1 MNHMGKIQKR
11 DGYRPPLYDPSFERD
26 ACGTGFIA
34 QISGEPTHDL
44 VVKAVEAVINLT
56 HRGAVSADAKTG
68 DGAGILTQLP
78 TKLIL
83 REIQS
88 LGVSIS
94 SDEEL
99 AVGMF
104 FFPPGSNINNATP
117 VIQEELESIG
127 LNFLTWRDVPVNS
140 SVLGQQALDTMPQIK
155 QAIIAAP
162 VSLTIEEFERKLYVT
177 RRNIEKKV
185 SLIEGFATF
194 HIASLSSKTVVYKGL
209 LVAPQLSTFY
219 LDLADND
226 FESAI
231 AVFHQRYSTNTLPN
245 WALAQPFRF
254 LGHNGEINTLQGNRN
269 WLRARGGD
277 LNAPV
282 WSKSDLQSVIPIT
295 DTQVS
300 DSGSLD
306 HALELLNRSGRDIL
320 HSMIM
325 LIPEAWENMPNMD
338 PDLRAFYEYHA
349 LLTEPW
355 DGPAAVAF
363 SDGDLAGAILDR
375 NGLRPARYHV
385 TDDGFVIMA
394 SEVGVLRGIEES
406 TIIEKG
412 RLAPGEMI
420 AVDTVNNKILKN
432 SEIKTKLIS
441 GSTYSELRDKSLVTL
456 KSSNKEQILNKPVLD
471 HFSLLRRQK
480 FFGYTAEETL
490 MVIKPMV
497 QEGKDATYSMGDD
510 TPLAV
515 LSQLAPPIYNYF
527 KQGFAQVTN
536 PAIDPIREAV
546 VMSSNVYLGKRSSLI
561 GDPSPDQ
568 RLLALEGPI
577 ILNEELDQIRNIDEN
592 RLRSVTLPTVFPVS
606 GGRAALEKSLD
617 DLCDQAESA
626 VDDGNT
632 IIILSDRG
640 VDEKNAP
647 IPMLLAVG
655 AVHQELIKRGK
666 RMKASI
672 ICDSGEPRD
681 VHHYASLIGY
691 GASAV
696 NPYLVWDILRNL
708 SEKGELKDL
717 DDEDYPL
724 LKYRIAANNGILKIM
739 SKMGISTV
747 TSYHG
752 SQIFECLG
760 LSQQVI
766 DKCFTATLS
775 RLGGIG
781 FEEIADDVLKRHTS
795 AVEEEI
801 TEKSKLVDHG
811 FIRFRKAGE
820 FHANNP
826 IVVRTLHKAVRSG
839 DYEEYVPYRDAMNNR
854 PISSVRDIL
863 QFRRDK
869 DPIPLDQVEPLEEIW
884 KHFTTGAMSLGA
896 LSPIAHETLAAGMN
910 AIGAASDTGEGGED
924 PKRFRGLMN
933 GINANSKIKQI
944 ASGRFGVTP
953 EYLSMAEEIEIKVAQ
968 GSKPGEGGQ
977 LPGHKVIEYIAYIRH
992 TQPGITLISPPPHHD
1007 IYSIEDLAQLIYDLK
1022 MINPEAQVTV
1032 KLVSGVGVGTI
1043 AAGVAKGYADKIHIS
1058 GSDGGT
1064 GASPLSS
1071 IKNAGSSWELGLA
1084 ETEQVLVMND
1094 LRGRVKLRTDGGIR
1108 TGKDVVMATMFGADE
1123 IGFGTVALVAMGCEM
1138 ARQCHLNSCPVGIAT
1153 QRDDLIEKFTG
1164 DVDSV
1169 VNYFTFVATEVR
1181 EILASLGYKS
1191 LKEVI
1196 GHPEYLEPRSDLDNE
1211 ERAMALDVRPLLGL
1225 PDPEFKK
1232 PIKNM
1237 QDRNDRQDDYK
1248 LDDTI
1253 MADIGGLIEPDTQY
1267 SGSYKINNSH
1277 RTVGAKISGHI
1288 AKEYGLTRPGSLNI
1302 DLNFDGTAG
1311 QSFGA
1316 FLVDGV
1322 TVRLNGEAND
1332 YVGKGMG
1339 GGKIVIRPPR
1349 TQGYN
1354 SHENSIMGNTCLY
1367 GATDGL
1373 VFAAGQAGERF
1384 AIRNSGVQAV
1394 VEGLGDHGCEY
1405 MTNGVVVVLGEVGRN
1420 FGAGMSGGVAF
1431 IYDKDEKFAAMYNQD
1446 LLVTDTLSSAN
1457 SEDEQHLLELIKQH
1471 FNHTGSEIANNIV
1484 KNWEDEKRHFLR
1496 VMPAQLR
1503 EKKMTVKDILKK
1515 VEELT

>member
-1 MNHMGKIQKR
+1 MNDMEKMQKPNR
-11 DGYRPPLYDPSFERD
+11 YRPPLYDPSFEKD

-34 QISGEPTHDL
+34 QISGEPSHDL
-44 VVKAVEAVINLT
+44 VTKAVEAVVNLT

-68 DGAGILTQLP
+68 DGAGILTQIP
-78 TKLIL
+78 DKLIR
-83 REIQS
+83 RELES
-88 LGVSIS
+88 LGIDVSLDDNIGI
-94 SDEEL
+94 
-99 AVGMF
+99 GMI
-104 FFPPGSNINNATP
+104 FFPPGVDITDATL
-117 VIQEELESIG
+117 IFENEIRSSQLK
-127 LNFLTWRDVPVNS
+127 FLGWREVPVNS
-140 SVLGQQALDTMPQIK
+140 TVLGQQALDTMPQIK
-155 QAIIAAP
+155 QAMISAP
-162 VSLTIEEFERKLYVT
+162 SSLGVENFERKLYVT

-185 SLIEGFATF
+185 LPMEGFDTF
-194 HIASLSSKTVVYKGL
+194 HISSLSSKTIVYKGL
-209 LVAPQLSTFY
+209 FVAPQLSTFY
-219 LDLADND
+219 TDLADKD
-226 FESAI
+226 YESAI

-245 WALAQPFRF
+245 WHLAQPFRF

-269 WLRARGGD
+269 WLRARGND
-277 LNAPV
+277 FDAPV
-282 WSKSDLQSVIPIT
+282 WGKSDLEAIIPVT

-306 HALELLNRSGRDIL
+306 HALELLNRSGRDLL
-320 HSMIM
+320 HSMVM

-363 SDGDLAGAILDR
+363 SDGSLAGAILDR

-385 TDDGFVIMA
+385 TEDGFVIMA
-394 SEVGVLRGIEES
+394 SEVGVLRDIDES
-406 TIIEKG
+406 KIIEKG

-420 AVDTVNNKILKN
+420 AVDTVNHKILKN
-432 SEIKTKLIS
+432 TEIKSNLIS
-441 GSTYSELRDKSLVTL
+441 AGSYRDWRDNSLVKL
-456 KSSNKEQILNKPVLD
+456 DVADKKEILNKPVLD
-471 HFSLLRRQK
+471 HISLLRRQK
-480 FFGYTAEETL
+480 FFGYTAEEPL

-515 LSQLAPPIYNYF
+515 LSELAPPIYNYF
-527 KQGFAQVTN
+527 KQSFAQVTN

-546 VMSSNVYLGKRSSLI
+546 VMSSNVYLGRRSSLI
-561 GDPSPDQ
+561 GEPSQAQ
-568 RLLALEGPI
+568 RLLSLEGPI
-577 ILNEELDQIRNIDEN
+577 ILNEELDQIRNIGESA
-592 RLRSVTLPTVFPVS
+592 LKSVTLPTVFPVA
-606 GGRAALEKSLD
+606 GGRAELETSLN
-617 DLCDQAESA
+617 DLCNQAESA
-626 VDDGNT
+626 VDDGYT
-632 IIILSDRG
+632 IIILSDRA
-640 VDEKNAP
+640 VDEINAP

-666 RMKASI
+666 RMKVSI

-708 SEKGELKDL
+708 AEKGELKDL

-724 LKYRIAANNGILKIM
+724 LKYRMAANNGILKIM

-760 LSQQVI
+760 LSQKVV

-781 FEEIADDVLKRHTS
+781 FEEIADDVLKRHGS
-795 AVEEEI
+795 AIEEVI
-801 TEKSKLVDHG
+801 TEKSKLIDHG

-839 DYEEYVPYRDAMNNR
+839 EYEEYVPYRDAMNNR

-863 QFRRDK
+863 QFKQDK
-869 DPIPLDQVEPLEEIW
+869 KPVSLDEVEPLEDIW

-953 EYLSMAEEIEIKVAQ
+953 EYLSMAEEIEIKIAQ

-1022 MINPEAQVTV
+1022 MINSEAQVTV

-1084 ETEQVLVMND
+1084 EVEQVLVMND

-1108 TGKDVVMATMFGADE
+1108 TGKDVVMAAMFGADE
-1123 IGFGTVALVAMGCEM
+1123 IGFGTAALVAMGCEM

-1153 QRDDLIEKFTG
+1153 QRDDLIGKFTG
-1164 DVDSV
+1164 SVDSV

-1191 LKEVI
+1191 LDEVI
-1196 GHPEYLEPRSDLDNE
+1196 GHPEYLEERSDLDGND
-1211 ERAMALDVRPLLGL
+1211 RAMALDVKPLLGL
-1225 PDPEFKK
+1225 PDPQFKK
-1232 PIKNM
+1232 PIKNV

-1248 LDDTI
+1248 LDETI
-1253 MADIGGLIEPDTQY
+1253 MLDMGKPIEIDTHY
-1267 SGSYKINNSH
+1267 SGSYDINNSN
-1277 RTVGAKISGHI
+1277 RTVGAKISGDI
-1288 AKEYGLTRPGSLNI
+1288 ARKYGLNNLDALDI
-1302 DLNFDGTAG
+1302 DLSFDGTAG

-1349 TQGYN
+1349 TTDYN

-1367 GATDGL
+1367 GATDGF

-1420 FGAGMSGGVAF
+1420 FGAGMSGGIAF
-1431 IYDKDEKFAAMYNQD
+1431 IYDVNQTFPSLYNKDM
-1446 LLVTDTLSSAN
+1446 LVIDRLADSS
-1457 SEDEQHLLELIKQH
+1457 SEDEDHLFELIKEHATQ
-1471 FNHTGSEIANNIV
+1471 TGSTFASYIIE
-1484 KNWEDEKRHFLR
+1484 NWEAQRGYFWKA
-1496 VMPAQLR
+1496 MPAQLR
-1503 EKKMTVKDILKK
+1503 EKKMTIKDILKK
-1515 VEELT
+1515 VEEVK

>member
-1 MNHMGKIQKR
+1 MNHTGKIQKP
-11 DGYRPPLYDPSFERD
+11 DGYRPPLYDPSFEKD

-78 TKLIL
+78 EKLIR

-88 LGVSIS
+88 LGISIP
-94 SDEEL
+94 SDDGL

-104 FFPPGSNINNATP
+104 FFPPGSNVDGATP
-117 VIQEELESIG
+117 VIENEFKSTG
-127 LNFLTWRDVPVNS
+127 LKFLTWREVPVNS

-155 QAIIAAP
+155 QAI
-162 VSLTIEEFERKLYVT
+162 VSASGSLATEEFERKLYVS

-185 SLIEGFATF
+185 ALIDGFESF

-219 LDLADND
+219 VDLADDD

-269 WLRARGGD
+269 WLTARGD
-277 LNAPV
+277 DFNAPV
-282 WSKSDLQSVIPIT
+282 WNRSDLQAIIPVT
-295 DTQVS
+295 DTEVS

-320 HSMIM
+320 HSMVM

-338 PDLRAFYEYHA
+338 PGLRAFYEYHA

-385 TDDGFVIMA
+385 TDDGLVIMA
-394 SEVGVLRGIEES
+394 SEVGVLRGIKES

-420 AVDTVNNKILKN
+420 AVDTVNNRILRN
-432 SEIKTKLIS
+432 SEIKDNLVS
-441 GSTYSELRDKSLVTL
+441 RNAYSDLRDDSLVTL
-456 KSSNKEQILNKPVLD
+456 NSSNKVQTLNKPVLD
-471 HFSLLRRQK
+471 HVSLLRRQK
-480 FFGYTAEETL
+480 FFGYTAEEPL

-536 PAIDPIREAV
+536 PAIDPIRESV

-577 ILNEELDQIRNIDEN
+577 ILNEELDQIRAINESG
-592 RLRSVTLPTVFPVS
+592 LRSVTLPAVFPVS
-606 GGRAALEKSLD
+606 GGREALEKSLD
-617 DLCDQAESA
+617 DLCDQAETA

-632 IIILSDRG
+632 IIILSDRA
-640 VDEKNAP
+640 VDERNAP

-717 DDEDYPL
+717 DNEDYPL
-724 LKYRIAANNGILKIM
+724 LKYRMAANNGILKIM

-760 LSQQVI
+760 LSEQVI

-781 FEEIADDVLKRHTS
+781 FGEIADDVLKRHTS
-795 AVEEEI
+795 AIEEEI

-863 QFRRDK
+863 QFKRDK
-869 DPIPLDQVEPLEEIW
+869 EPIPLDQVEPLENIW

-896 LSPIAHETLAAGMN
+896 LSPVAHETLAAGMN

-953 EYLSMAEEIEIKVAQ
+953 EYLSMAQEIEIKIAQ

-1022 MINPEAQVTV
+1022 MINPAAQVTV

-1123 IGFGTVALVAMGCEM
+1123 IGFGTAALVAMGCEM

-1153 QRDDLIEKFTG
+1153 QRDDLIDKFTG

-1191 LKEVI
+1191 LEEVI
-1196 GHPEYLEPRSDLDNE
+1196 GHPEYLEPRSDLDSS
-1211 ERAMALDVRPLLGL
+1211 ERAMALDVQPLLGL
-1225 PDPEFKK
+1225 PDPDFKK
-1232 PIKNM
+1232 PIKNV

-1253 MADIGGLIEPDTQY
+1253 MEDIGGSIESDTQY
-1267 SGSYKINNSH
+1267 SGSYEINNSH

-1288 AKEYGLTRPGSLNI
+1288 AKKYGLSRTGSMDIN
-1302 DLNFDGTAG
+1302 LNFDGTAG

-1322 TVRLNGEAND
+1322 TVKLNGEAND

-1373 VFAAGQAGERF
+1373 IFAAGQAGERF

-1431 IYDKDEKFAAMYNQD
+1431 IYDKNENFASMYNQD
-1446 LLVTDTLSSAN
+1446 LLVIDSLSSAS
-1457 SEDEQHLLELIKQH
+1457 SEDEEHLLGLVKQH
-1471 FNHTGSEIANNIV
+1471 AKHTGSEIANNIV
-1484 KNWEDEKRHFLR
+1484 KNWEDEKRYFLR
-1496 VMPAQLR
+1496 AMPAQLR
-1503 EKKMTVKDILKK
+1503 EKNMTVKDILKK
-1515 VEELT
+1515 VEELS